1 MRSFIHLVVFVAL
14 SLLGT
19 CHGSVAH
26 DKAREGD
33 VAFFSDDFSR
43 VALNERETR
52 SGQTPLMAASLA
64 GKHLVVDRLLT
75 LGADPT
81 IAEKDGYNP
90 PHGVAF
96 QGRADA
102 TTVLIQH
109 GVPVDDAHEDGY
121 TPLHRTVWG
130 MRQRHIDTAR
140 VLVRDGGADPD
151 GLDSDGLPPSHRA
164 ASRGWKEMVEA
175 LLELGADATLQAGES
190 GDTLLHVAV
199 RSQSVE
205 LVGAV
210 LRGGGDAG
218 AKNAK
223 GTTARGLAKTL
234 PSTDIRKLLSGASQ
248 GAGDVDGEL

>member
-1 MRSFIHLVVFVAL
+1 M
-14 SLLGT
+14 
-19 CHGSVAH
+19 
-26 DKAREGD
+26 
-33 VAFFSDDFSR
+33 
-43 VALNERETR
+43 
-52 SGQTPLMAASLA
+52 
-64 GKHLVVDRLLT
+64 
-75 LGADPT
+75 
-81 IAEKDGYNP
+81 GYNP
-90 PHGVAF
+90 IHGVAF

-130 MRQRHIDTAR
+130 MTATHRHSEGACEGR
-140 VLVRDGGADPD
+140 GADPD
-151 GLDSDGLPPSHRA
+151 GTHGHGLPPSHRA

-205 LVGAV
+205 PVGAV

-223 GTTARGLAKTL
+223 GTTARGLAQDTAFNRHPQAVIRRVSGCRRCRRRALNAHSMTHEYMHRSAL
-234 PSTDIRKLLSGASQ
+234 PNPIFPIEATTPNR
-248 GAGDVDGEL
+248 